1 MKQPLNEQFIRMQKL
16 AGIITEEKFYSRNY
30 IKQKYKAKAK
40 EIENNIE
47 DEMDNNPNIWDLYIS
62 LETPKEVD
70 DFIKGFI
77 NENKVNFQPHLNEGS
92 DTYPFKA
99 TPEVIA
105 LYDKIAN
112 ELEGTISM
120 VANKLEIP
128 ESDIRICL
136 DYLYDDL
143 QGNKAKKRGM
153 FIQVKTDDAKWD
165 EAWTGNPLIM
175 QTTND
180 EGIIIPSN
188 PFFGVNIKGNKNPK
202 VRAIYNKA
210 LDLDLE
216 ALAASENTKIAD
228 LVSPEEMKL
237 IAPNTP
243 IIVTGKSN
251 LNENLNFDYQDK
263 ETGPIIVMDDNTMD
277 AILDNPELQDYIN
290 PKSFTRNNKSEIV
303 LGVDNMDYEQ
313 FDKLAKFL
321 GIKY

>member
-1 MKQPLNEQFIRMQKL
+1 MK
-16 AGIITEEKFYSRNY
+16 
-30 IKQKYKAKAK
+30 KA
-40 EIENNIE
+40 
-47 DEMDNNPNIWDLYIS
+47 DNFDASKWL
-62 LETPKEVD
+62 V
-70 DFIKGFI
+70 
-77 NENKVNFQPHLNEGS
+77 ENKITFQSRLNEGS
-92 DTYPFKA
+92 DTYPFQA
-99 TPEVIA
+99 DPETIA
-105 LYDKIAN
+105 LYDKIASK
-112 ELEGTISM
+112 LEGTISM
-120 VANKLEIP
+120 VASKLEIP
-128 ESDIRICL
+128 ESDIRISL
-136 DYLYDDL
+136 NYLWDDL
-143 QGNKAKKRGM
+143 QGNKNKKKGM
-153 FIQVKTDDAKWD
+153 FIQVKTDDATWD

-180 EGIIIPSN
+180 EGIVIPSN
-188 PFFGVNIKGNKNPK
+188 PFFGVSIKGNKNPK

-251 LNENLNFDYQDK
+251 LNKNLNFNYQDK

-277 AILDNPELQDYIN
+277 AILDDPKLQDYIN
-290 PKSFTRNNKSEIV
+290 PKSFTRNNKGEIV

>member
-16 AGIITEEKFYSRNY
+16 AGI
-30 IKQKYKAKAK
+30 
-40 EIENNIE
+40 
-47 DEMDNNPNIWDLYIS
+47 
-62 LETPKEVD
+62 
-70 DFIKGFI
+70 I

-180 EGIIIPSN
+180 EGIVIPSN
-188 PFFGVNIKGNKNPK
+188 PFFGVSIKGNKNPK

-243 IIVTGKSN
+243 IVVTGKSN
-251 LNENLNFDYQDK
+251 LNEEKFYSRNYIKQKYKAKAKKIEDNIEDEMDNNPNIWDLYTSLETPK
-263 ETGPIIVMDDNTMD
+263 E
-277 AILDNPELQDYIN
+277 
-290 PKSFTRNNKSEIV
+290 
-303 LGVDNMDYEQ
+303 VDN
-313 FDKLAKFL
+313 F
-321 GIKY
+321 IKGFIN